1 MKKENFAPESDR
13 PGVPARSAVGKSLQ
27 MNLESRHGGVLVL
40 HCEGRLIYQS
50 EARRLS
56 AIVSEVL
63 PSAGRMVVDL
73 SGVKAADSAGLGEL
87 VMAHM
92 WAEAAGYDLRFASP
106 NKTVRYL
113 LELTNLV
120 AVFDIYASVPEAA
133 AAMLGEDLCSA

>member
-1 MKKENFAPESDR
+1 MKKENHVPEPDR
-13 PGVPARSAVGKSLQ
+13 PAGQTRSAVGKSLQ
-27 MNLESRHGGVLVL
+27 INLEGRCGGVLVL
-40 HCEGRLIYQS
+40 HCEGKLIHQT

-56 AIVSEVL
+56 AVVSEVL
-63 PSAGRMVVDL
+63 PAAGRMVVDL

-120 AVFDIYASVPEAA
+120 SVFDIYASVPEAV
-133 AAMLGEDLCSA
+133 AAMYGEDLCSA